1 MIPKDAD
8 FRDGF
13 FLKKTP
19 KKLIK
24 VDLGNISNQELIDIL
39 DSHLSDIEKLLR
51 RASFLIELGKDDSKF
66 TEGELS
72 S

>member
-1 MIPKDAD
+1 M
-8 FRDGF
+8 
-13 FLKKTP
+13 
-19 KKLIK
+19 IK
-24 VDLGNISNQELIDIL
+24 VDLGNFSNQELIDIL
-39 DSHLSDIEKLLR
+39 DSHLSAIEKLLK